1 MRIVLQRVKFAR
13 VISDNRIISEIGRG
27 LLIFLGVGRGDK
39 KEDCDGLTEKIAKM
53 RIFENFAGKF
63 DLSLMDVKGD
73 VMIVSEFTLYADTK
87 KGNRPDFFRAEDRE
101 KAQEIYNYFIDSMK
115 RFVGNVQSGEFGNF
129 MEIELTNDGPV
140 TILMER

>member
-1 MRIVLQRVKFAR
+1 MRVVLQRVKFAR

-27 LLIFLGVGRGDK
+27 LLIFLGVGKGDK
-39 KEDCDGLTEKIAKM
+39 KDDCDGLTEKIAKM
-53 RIFENFAGKF
+53 RIFENPERKF

-87 KGNRPDFFRAEDRE
+87 KGNRPDFFGAESRKRAE
-101 KAQEIYNYFIDSMK
+101 EIYDYFIASMRK
-115 RFVGNVQSGEFGNF
+115 FSDNVQSGEFGNF
-129 MEIELTNDGPV
+129 MEVELVNDGPL